1 MAVSIRLLGPP
12 RVERDGEPVSFDT
25 RKATALLAHLA
36 VTERPRSRDAL
47 CELLWPGQDT
57 ERARGALRR
66 TLSTLRG
73 AIGEEWI
80 ETQGDSIGLRRE
92 DGFELDVERFRRL
105 AAERDSPESL
115 AEAAEACSGSLLEG
129 FALRDSPT
137 FEQWHMA
144 EARGL
149 DAELTA
155 VLQRLVELLV
165 ANRDYTTALRYAR
178 RWLDAEPLHEAA
190 HRELIRLYAL
200 SGDRAAA
207 LNQYRDCVR
216 VLSQEL
222 GVAPVDETSVLFEQ
236 VSEGTLVP
244 SEPAPVAAPTTTSKA
259 APSGELP
266 FVGRS
271 AEMDALIA
279 AMAAVDGDGR
289 LVVVEGEAGI
299 GKTRLV
305 EEFARSAE
313 AAGSEIVAARCRD
326 ASPGLPYAPILE
338 LLRQRLATAEDWVEL
353 VAAQRLADAS
363 LLVPELRELRAELPI
378 PLSISG
384 PVAQARLLD
393 GVAAVLGAAAPG
405 AAPAL
410 IFVDDVHAAD
420 AATLDVLAY
429 LVQRLRGWP
438 NVLVLSWRSEYMPPG
453 HRLRR
458 LAGEL
463 ARAGVATTLRLE
475 RLSEAEVTEL
485 VGSGHA
491 AGPELAERIYLESE
505 GLPLFVVEYLAAT
518 PADEEGRPPTFPR
531 EVRTA
536 LENRL
541 NDLEPISLQVVGAA
555 AVLGSRFSFATLRS
569 TSGRDYE
576 ETVDALEELLAKALL
591 REIPDSEGEYDFSH
605 QKLRELIYEEVSPPR
620 RRLLHLRA
628 ARALP
633 ADPATAALV
642 AQHLRE
648 AGEEGEAAEHY
659 RVAAEHAV
667 SLHAHADALGYL
679 QAALACDEAGDGE
692 LHERIGDLQTRL
704 GDYAAAHASYEAAA
718 SVAEGASLAA
728 LWEKVA
734 TVHERRGEW
743 DRAEARLIAA
753 LDATPPTAPGLR
765 ARIEADLALTL
776 HRLGRFD
783 AALERATEASS
794 VAAAAEDPRAM
805 AQAQN
810 LLGMLAR
817 SGGQLDTA
825 SGHLEA
831 SLVLS
836 EEMEDKPAR
845 VAALNNLALVARD
858 GGDLEQALELTDAA
872 LRACRGYGDRH
883 REAALENNM
892 ADLHHAAGRPD
903 DAMTHLKRAVSI
915 FAEVGG
921 DEATRLPEIWK
932 LVSW

>member
-36 VTERPRSRDAL
+36 LTDRPRSRDAL
-47 CELLWPGQDT
+47 CDLLWPGQDT

-80 ETQGDSIGLRRE
+80 ETQGDSIGLQRG

-105 AAERDSPESL
+105 AAQRDSAEAL

-137 FEQWHMA
+137 FEQWHTA

-149 DAELTA
+149 DAELTD

-222 GVAPVDETSVLFEQ
+222 GVAPVDETSALFEQ
-236 VSEGTLVP
+236 VSEGTLVQ
-244 SEPAPVAAPTTTSKA
+244 SEPAAAAVPTTTA
-259 APSGELP
+259 APPGELP

-305 EEFARSAE
+305 EEFARSVE
-313 AAGSEIVAARCRD
+313 AAGAEIVTARCRD

-338 LLRQRLATAEDWVEL
+338 LLRRRLATAEDWVEL
-353 VAAQRLADAS
+353 VPAQRLADAS
-363 LLVPELRELRAELPI
+363 LLVPELRELRADLPV

-393 GVAAVLGAAAPG
+393 GVAAVLAAAEPG

-420 AATLDVLAY
+420 SATLDVLAY
-429 LVQRLRGWP
+429 LAQRLRGWP
-438 NVLVLSWRSEYMPPG
+438 SLLVMSWRSEYVPPG

-463 ARAGVATTLRLE
+463 ARAGLATTVRLD
-475 RLSEAEVTEL
+475 RLSAAEVTEL
-485 VGSGHA
+485 VGSGRA
-491 AGPELAERIYLESE
+491 AGGPELAERIYLESE

-518 PADEEGRPPTFPR
+518 PADEEGRPPAFPR

-541 NDLEPISLQVVGAA
+541 SDLEPISLQVVGAA
-555 AVLGSRFSFATLRS
+555 AVLGARFSFSTLRS

-576 ETVDALEELLAKALL
+576 ETVDALEELLGKALL
-591 REIPDSEGEYDFSH
+591 REIPEDEGEYEFSH

-620 RRLLHLRA
+620 RRLLHQRA
-628 ARALP
+628 ARALQ

-648 AGEEGEAAEHY
+648 AGEEVEAAEHY
-659 RVAAEHAV
+659 RAAADHAV

-679 QAALACDEAGDGE
+679 QAALACDEAGGSE

-718 SVAEGASLAA
+718 SMAEGASLAA

-743 DRAEARLIAA
+743 DRAEARLTAA
-753 LDATPPTAPGLR
+753 LDATPPEAPGLR
-765 ARIEADLALTL
+765 ARIQADLALTL

-783 AALERATEASS
+783 AGLERATEASS
-794 VAAAAEDPRAM
+794 LAEAAEDPRAM

-817 SGGQLDTA
+817 SKGQLDAAAGHLTA
-825 SGHLEA
+825 SLR
-831 SLVLS
+831 LS

-858 GGDLEQALELTDAA
+858 GGELDQALELTDSA

-892 ADLHHAAGRPD
+892 ADLYHAAGRSE